1 MQSQSCYCSSNRI
14 SEVEVCTAVCQV
26 CPCPA
31 TNCGCILWRWMC

>member
-1 MQSQSCYCSSNRI
+1 
-14 SEVEVCTAVCQV
+14 VCTAVCQV